1 VDFAYIYACVRYD
14 ICQIIFASFGR
25 FLRTFWELSEVL
37 ASPSVV
43 VVEKSDNRI
52 VVEFS
57 NIPRQYI
64 NALRRLA
71 ISEVPTL
78 AIDDVVILENS
89 SVMHDE
95 AVAHR
100 LGLIPLRTDPGRFV
114 MPHECDCGSTLGCA
128 KCRVLLVLDAEA
140 TDKTKVVTSGEMVS
154 EDEMVKPVSKDIP
167 VVVLA
172 PSQKLK
178 FEAYARLGIGKQH
191 AKWQPTS
198 AAVVKDG
205 KNESETVLIIE
216 TNGALTAEEI
226 LKESTERLQS
236 KIKNFKQVIGA
247 LKIPKSA

>member
-1 VDFAYIYACVRYD
+1 L
-14 ICQIIFASFGR
+14 G
-25 FLRTFWELSEVL
+25 TFEVL
-37 ASPSVV
+37 ASPSVE

-52 VVEFS
+52 VVRFN
-57 NIPRQYI
+57 NIPRQYV

-140 TDKTKVVTSGEMVS
+140 SDKTKVVSSGEMVS

-167 VVVLA
+167 IVVLA

-205 KNESETVLIIE
+205 KDESEIILIIE
-216 TNGALTAEEI
+216 SNGALLAEEI
-226 LKESTERLQS
+226 LKEAMERLHS
-236 KIKNFKQVIGA
+236 KLKNFKQVVSS

>member
-1 VDFAYIYACVRYD
+1 MRVKA
-14 ICQIIFASFGR
+14 CQIIFASFGR
-25 FLRTFWELSEVL
+25 FLRMFWRSFVVL
-37 ASPSVV
+37 ASPSVE
-43 VVEKSDNRI
+43 VVEKSDERI
-52 VVEFS
+52 VVKFT
-57 NIPRQYI
+57 NVPRQYV
-64 NALRRLA
+64 NSLRRLA

-78 AIDDVVILENS
+78 AIDDVVMLENS

-114 MPHECDCGSTLGCA
+114 MPHECDCGSALGCS
-128 KCRVLLVLDAEA
+128 KCRVLLVLDSEA
-140 TDKTKVVTSGEMVS
+140 TDKSKEVLSGELVS
-154 EDEMVKPVSKDIP
+154 EDETVKPVSKDIP
-167 VVVLA
+167 IIALA

-205 KNESETVLIIE
+205 KDESEIILMLE

-226 LKESTERLQS
+226 LKEAAERLQA
-236 KIKNFKQVIGA
+236 KVKNFKQVIGS
-247 LKIPKSA
+247 LKIPKNA

>member
-1 VDFAYIYACVRYD
+1 M
-14 ICQIIFASFGR
+14 
-25 FLRTFWELSEVL
+25 
-37 ASPSVV
+37 ASPSVE
-43 VVEKSDNRI
+43 VVEKSNERI
-52 VVEFS
+52 VVKFN

-64 NALRRLA
+64 NALRRLS
-71 ISEVPTL
+71 IGEVPTL
-78 AIDDVVILENS
+78 AVDDVVILENS

-154 EDEMVKPVSKDIP
+154 EDETVKPVSKDIP
-167 VVVLA
+167 IVVLA

-205 KNESETVLIIE
+205 KDETEIILMIE

-226 LKESTERLQS
+226 LKESLERMQS
-236 KIKNFKQVIGA
+236 KIKNFKQVMGS
-247 LKIPKSA
+247 LKISKSA

>member
-1 VDFAYIYACVRYD
+1 VDFAYIYACVIYE
-14 ICQIIFASFGR
+14 ICQIIFATFGR
-25 FLRTFWELSEVL
+25 FLRTFWELWEVL
-37 ASPSVV
+37 ASPSVI

-52 VVEFS
+52 VVEFN

-167 VVVLA
+167 IVVLA

-205 KNESETVLIIE
+205 KTESETVLIIE

-226 LKESTERLQS
+226 LKESTERLQA
-236 KIKNFKQVIGA
+236 KIKNFKQVIAA